1 MICIEQVHTDGFVEA
16 AKADLNKKSFVFIR
30 YDMFT
35 KRPFGHRNK
44 TIRQKCFVKTA
55 AFGHLYLVVEPV
67 SLGQGVDDLSDP
79 SYLIHPI
86 SASGRD

>member
-1 MICIEQVHTDGFVEA
+1 
-16 AKADLNKKSFVFIR
+16 
-30 YDMFT
+30 MFT

-44 TIRQKCFVKTA
+44 TIRQKWLVRTA
-55 AFGHLYLVVEPV
+55 TFGHLYLVVEPV

-86 SASGRD
+86 SASGGIRLTQGGIYIVAHSEEK